1 MERTI
6 AHFHIPSL
14 PIILEQIHRPELKDR
29 PIAIALSRSPR
40 ARIAYLSSEAQKEGV
55 SKGMPVSAATKICP
69 LISVATLNSPLLV
82 KVESALIKK
91 ALQYTP
97 LWEYQGTG
105 KLYLDLTGTKNLW
118 GRGIDVAHR
127 LRKEIKKDFGLS
139 GSVAVA
145 SNKLVSAAASR
156 VRGIEGDYEVQH
168 GQEAAFMGPLPVEFL
183 PGIDFMHMNSL
194 LEDLNIGLIR
204 EIVDL
209 GIDNLRVIFGSS
221 SHRIYQQA
229 LGIDNAPVYPGGHS
243 ITSDMMRYIGTDFI
257 HGSCAKCQVLVPLTE
272 EFLLGEDENDDQ
284 KLFATIYRMIE
295 RASSRL
301 RIDKLVSKEI
311 ILTIRYVDKAE
322 GAGRAILP
330 SPSFWEFDFYPS
342 IKKLFTRVYKRRVRL
357 RSIRLSFERRYPAPR
372 QLSFFSSYGNALNK
386 KTKINQAIDEIRGRF
401 GDTAIAFGHAI

>member
-14 PIILEQIHRPELKDR
+14 PIILERIHRPELKGL
-29 PIAIALSRSPR
+29 PVAIAASRSPR
-40 ARIAYLSSEAQKEGV
+40 ARIVYLSSEAQKEGV
-55 SKGMPVSAATKICP
+55 SKGMPVSEATKICP
-69 LISVATLNSPLLV
+69 LVIVATLNSPLLV
-82 KVESALIKK
+82 KVESSIIKK

-97 LWEYQGTG
+97 LWEYQGVG

-168 GQEAAFMGPLPVEFL
+168 GQEAAFMEPLPVEFL
-183 PGIDFMHMNSL
+183 PGIDFMRMNSL
-194 LEDLNIGLIR
+194 LEDLNISLIR

-221 SHRIYQQA
+221 SGLIYRQA
-229 LGIDNAPVYPGGHS
+229 LGIDNAPVHAGGHS

-257 HGSCAKCQVLVPLTE
+257 HGSCAKCQGLAPLTE
-272 EFLLGEDENDDQ
+272 EFSLGEDENDDQ
-284 KLFATIYRMIE
+284 KLLAAIYRMIE
-295 RASSRL
+295 RASFRL
-301 RIDKLVSKEI
+301 RIDKLVSKKI
-311 ILTIRYVDKAE
+311 ILTIRYVDNTE

-330 SPSFWEFDFYPS
+330 RPSFWEFDFYPS
-342 IKKLFTRVYKRRVRL
+342 IKKLFARVYKRRVRL
-357 RSIRLSFERRYPAPR
+357 RSLRLSFRQLYPASR
-372 QLSFFSSYGNALNK
+372 QLSFFSSHENALNK
-386 KTKINQAIDEIRGRF
+386 KTKIIRAIDEIRGRF
-401 GDTAIAFGHAI
+401 GDKAIAFGHAI

>member
-14 PIILEQIHRPELKDR
+14 PIILERIHRPELKDR

-40 ARIAYLSSEAQKEGV
+40 AHIAYLSSEAQKEGV
-55 SKGMPVSAATKICP
+55 SKGMPVSEATKICP
-69 LISVATLNSPLLV
+69 PINVATLNSPLLV
-82 KVESALIKK
+82 KVESSIIKK

-221 SHRIYQQA
+221 SRLIYQQA
-229 LGIDNAPVYPGGHS
+229 LGIDNAPVHPGGHS
-243 ITSDMMRYIGTDFI
+243 ITSEIMRYTGMNFI
-257 HGSCAKCQVLVPLTE
+257 HGSWAKCQGLAPLTE

-284 KLFATIYRMIE
+284 KLLATIYRMIE

-357 RSIRLSFERRYPAPR
+357 RSIRLSFERLYPAPR
-372 QLSFFSSYGNALNK
+372 QLSFFSSHGNALNK
-386 KTKINQAIDEIRGRF
+386 KTKIIRAIDDIRGRF